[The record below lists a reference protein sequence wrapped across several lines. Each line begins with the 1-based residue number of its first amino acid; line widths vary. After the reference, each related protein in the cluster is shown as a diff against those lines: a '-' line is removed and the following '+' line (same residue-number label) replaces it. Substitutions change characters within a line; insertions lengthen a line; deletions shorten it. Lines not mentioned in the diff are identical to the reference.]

1 MQKKLILK
9 PSKFLRLN
17 QVDKCPAGTTLRA
30 WWAVCAK
37 FDRSFTAT
45 CWFAITNDSDFM

>member
-1 MQKKLILK
+1 MQSPCKKI
-9 PSKFLRLN
+9 
-17 QVDKCPAGTTLRA
+17 DKCPADTTLRA

-45 CWFAITNDSDFM
+45 Y